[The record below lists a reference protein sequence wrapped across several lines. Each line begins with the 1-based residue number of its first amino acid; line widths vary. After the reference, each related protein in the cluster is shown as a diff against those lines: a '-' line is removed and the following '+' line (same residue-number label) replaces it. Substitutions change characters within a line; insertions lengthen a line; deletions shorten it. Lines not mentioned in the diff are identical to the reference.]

1 MEGIHRIEVPLE
13 FMVESVYLYLLEGD
27 EGLTLVDCGPN
38 LAITRDSLSK
48 FLAGIGRH
56 FSDINLVII
65 THYHVDHYGYAGEL
79 KRLTGAEIAMH
90 RIGAGL
96 VKGYESGSRG
106 YTGEVVRLAAGYGMP
121 REYVDIIKPF
131 FDVMREVVSPAGI
144 DRVLEDGDE
153 IFVGG
158 SKYVVLWT
166 PGHSP
171 DHICLY
177 SPQSKVL
184 FSGDHLLQEITPHI
198 GIDTLK
204 GVNPLKDY
212 LKSLKRM
219 RDYDIALALPG
230 HGPVINDPQGRVE
243 EILRHHDE
251 RMRLMYEAVAGGPK
265 TAYEVSLAIWGEEL
279 PLLEKPL
286 ALAETVQHL
295 ELLVE
300 EGKLHKVIRNS
311 VFYFQK

>member
-38 LAITRDSLSK
+38 LAVAHDSLSK
-48 FLAGIGRH
+48 FLAGISRR
-56 FSDINLVII
+56 FSDIKLIII

-79 KRLTGAEIAMH
+79 QRLTGAEIAMH

-106 YTGEVVRLAAGYGMP
+106 YIAEVVRQAACYGMP
-121 REYVDIIKPF
+121 REYIDIIKPF
-131 FDVMREVVSPAGI
+131 FGAMQEVASPARI
-144 DRVLEDGDE
+144 DRLLEDGDE
-153 IFVGG
+153 ISVGG
-158 SKYVVLWT
+158 SRYVVLWT

-177 SPQSKVL
+177 SSERKVL
-184 FSGDHLLQEITPHI
+184 LSGDHLLQEITPHV

-212 LKSLKRM
+212 LRSLKRM
-219 RDYDIALALPG
+219 RDYNIALALPG
-230 HGPVINDPQGRVE
+230 HGPVINDPQGRVD

-251 RMRLMYEAVAGGPK
+251 RMRLMSEAVARGPR
-265 TAYEVSLAIWGEEL
+265 TAYEVSLEIWGEEL

-300 EGKLHKVIRNS
+300 EGKLHKVTRNS

>member
-38 LAITRDSLSK
+38 LEITRNSLSK
-48 FLAGIGRH
+48 FLAGIGRQV
-56 FSDINLVII
+56 SDINLIII

-96 VKGYESGSRG
+96 VRGYESGSGR
-106 YTGEVVRLAAGYGMP
+106 YIDAVVRLAARYGMP
-121 REYVDIIKPF
+121 REYIDIIKPF
-131 FDVMREVVSPAGI
+131 FGAMQEVVSPARI

-153 IFVGG
+153 ISVGG

-177 SPQSKVL
+177 SPERKVL

-219 RDYDIALALPG
+219 KDYDIALALPG
-230 HGPVINDPQGRVE
+230 HGPVVNDPQGRVD
-243 EILRHHDE
+243 EILRHHEE
-251 RMRLMYEAVAGGPK
+251 RMRLMYEAVARGPK
-265 TAYEVSLAIWGEEL
+265 TAYEVSLDIWGEEL
-279 PLLEKPL
+279 PLVEKPL

-300 EGKLHKVIRNS
+300 EGRLHKALRNS